1 MDLQTEQQQ
10 STYAKRAQL
19 LRVRPIHPDEEAEWD
34 KVMDAHHYLG
44 FNCLVGNSMKYIATL
59 DDRCVA
65 LLGWAAAA
73 FKSRHRDQWIGWS
86 QEQKYKRLKYVVNN
100 SRFLILPSIEVKNL
114 ASKVLSLNLERL
126 ASDWQRVFGHPVVLA
141 ETFVDSRFRGS
152 CYRACGW
159 IELGQTRGYSRN
171 GQNYYYHGQPKTM
184 LLRPLRR
191 DTRRLLTSTF
201 RAPSLTG
208 VKEKMDLNTVQI
220 EDEGGLLDRLQKVTD
235 PRKARGI
242 RHKQE
247 SILAVAI
254 CAVLSGARSFVA
266 IADWAQ
272 SMPQEVLAR
281 LDCRYHEDRKKY
293 IPPSEPTIRRT
304 LQSVD
309 PDELDR
315 LIYEWLGD
323 KCPSWALAVDGKT
336 LRGSANKGEKPVHI
350 MATLVHGE
358 GVVLNQTQ
366 VEDKT
371 NEIKA
376 TKPLLQELELE
387 GKVVTADAMHAQVEH
402 AEYLQQE
409 KGADFVFVIKDNQKT
424 LREDIAAL
432 AEEDYEGSHTNHDKG
447 HGRVE
452 TRKIDT
458 STAINDYVDFPHV
471 GQVFRIKRTVT
482 DLEGKNK
489 QQETAYGITSLTP
502 EKADP
507 KTLLFLVRGHWH
519 IENKL
524 HWVRDVTF
532 DEDRS
537 QIRTGFAPRVFS
549 TLRNL
554 AISLF
559 RLARL
564 DNIAYALR
572 IFAWKP
578 GKCLELL
585 GL

>member
-1 MDLQTEQQQ
+1 MNIQARVQQ
-10 STYAKRAQL
+10 STYTDRPQL
-19 LRVRPIHPDEEAEWD
+19 LRVRPIHPNEEAEWD
-34 KVMDAHHYLG
+34 EVMDTHHYLG

-59 DDRCVA
+59 DNRCVA

-73 FKSRHRDQWIGWS
+73 YKSRHRQQWIGWS
-86 QEQKYKRLKYVVNN
+86 PTQRDTRLKYVVNN
-100 SRFLILPSIEVKNL
+100 TRFLILPGIKVRNL

-126 ASDWQRVFGHPVVLA
+126 ASDWQVVYGHPVVLV
-141 ETFVDSRFRGS
+141 ETFVDRRFRGS
-152 CYRACGW
+152 CYRASGW
-159 IELGQTRGYSRN
+159 IELGQTRGYGRN
-171 GQNYYYHGQPKTM
+171 GQNYYYHGQPKT
-184 LLRPLRR
+184 LFVRPLRR
-191 DTRRLLTSTF
+191 DAKKLLTATF
-201 RAPSLTG
+201 LSPVLTG
-208 VKEKMDLNTVQI
+208 VKEKMDLNKVQI
-220 EDEGGLLDRLQKVTD
+220 EEDGGLLDRLREVTD
-235 PRKARGI
+235 PRKPRGI

-266 IADWAQ
+266 IGDWAQ
-272 SMPQEVLAR
+272 NMSQEVLAR
-281 LDCRYHEDRKKY
+281 LGCRYHEEQKKY

-315 LIYEWLGD
+315 VIYEWLGD
-323 KCPSWALAVDGKT
+323 KCPSWAIAMDGKT
-336 LRGSANKGEKPVHI
+336 LRGSASKESKPVHI
-350 MATLVHGE
+350 MAALVHGE
-358 GVVLNQTQ
+358 GVVLNQSQ

-376 TKPLLQELELE
+376 VKPLLADLELE

-402 AEYLQQE
+402 AEYIQQE
-409 KGADFVFVIKDNQKT
+409 KGADFVFVVKDNQKT

-432 AEEDYEGSHTNHDKG
+432 ADEDYDDSYTSHDKG
-447 HGRVE
+447 HGRIE
-452 TRKIDT
+452 TRKIDI
-458 STAINDYVDFPHV
+458 STEINNYIEFPHV
-471 GQVFRIKRTVT
+471 EQVFRIKRTIT
-482 DLEGKNK
+482 DLDGENK
-489 QQETAYGITSLTP
+489 RGETAYGITSLPP
-502 EKADP
+502 EEADP
-507 KTLLFLVRGHWH
+507 ETLLSLARNHWH

-537 QIRTGFAPRVFS
+537 QIRTGSAPRVFA

-564 DNIAYALR
+564 DNIARALR
-572 IFAWKP
+572 VFSWKP
-578 GKCLELL
+578 LQCLDFL